1 MGLPRSQ
8 VRRPPRRPPLN
19 LAAQRCR
26 RLRAVADGAT
36 LCHAAGPACAGDEAT
51 SSGEEGSSSEGEED
65 GSDDDGMAA
74 VARDPQGY
82 ADRSD
87 DDDEA
92 GLLTRRLEDLSE
104 DDFDGSDGEEERMEQ
119 LAMQL
124 K

>member
-1 MGLPRSQ
+1 
-8 VRRPPRRPPLN
+8 
-19 LAAQRCR
+19 
-26 RLRAVADGAT
+26 
-36 LCHAAGPACAGDEAT
+36 
-51 SSGEEGSSSEGEED
+51 
-65 GSDDDGMAA
+65 MAA